1 MASKKIR
8 RRAPCLMCLQVSESL
23 AKIHALIH
31 RYRAGRAKC
40 ILAGHALPRLYR
52 QDLEVAG
59 LLGSRDMVAG

>member
-1 MASKKIR
+1 
-8 RRAPCLMCLQVSESL
+8 MCLQVSESL